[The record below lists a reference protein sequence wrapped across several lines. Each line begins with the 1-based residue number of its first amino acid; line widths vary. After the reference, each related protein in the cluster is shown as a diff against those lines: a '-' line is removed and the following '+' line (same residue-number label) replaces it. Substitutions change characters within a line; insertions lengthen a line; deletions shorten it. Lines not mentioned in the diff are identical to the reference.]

1 VFTRDVSLEGFTH
14 EQWTRLGEVWKPLE
28 APDTGSLEGAR
39 EAPRGGVVALTT
51 GGRLRKVVSTRVGR
65 VDVEEQP
72 WPESLESLA
81 ARHGARWAAELS
93 TGALDERLDRFGERL
108 TPGQDYLAQVLEWLA
123 ICRELEAE
131 RAITLWPWR
140 LGELPVPSERALGR
154 ALDLLCP
161 SDKALVLGVFEGG
174 ELATCLVARRRG
186 MGFDRLVGPDEL
198 RRELGL
204 LSGDFRRDQRHLAAA
219 IERRVAKIAVGCY
232 GELKT
237 FRTLAGTREPGA
249 WARAVAAQDLVIS
262 PWMPAVAVPL
272 GLDAGR
278 AVFRELTDLAS
289 RFGVGH
295 FLSREGPLAQAFLG
309 LERPPWLG
317 DDARQF
323 LGFDPWDLLVK
334 LFARDTPRRDV
345 SEGNPERRSG
355 PTD

>member
-1 VFTRDVSLEGFTH
+1 VFTSDVSLEGFTH
-14 EQWTRLGEVWKPLE
+14 EQWTRLGQVWKPLDDPTSDAVSGTTD
-28 APDTGSLEGAR
+28 APQ
-39 EAPRGGVVALTT
+39 GGVVAVTT
-51 GGRLRKVVSTRVGR
+51 GSTLRKVVSTRVGR
-65 VDVEEQP
+65 IDVHEQP

-81 ARHGARWAAELS
+81 ARHGARWAAEIS
-93 TGALDERLDRFGERL
+93 TGTLDELMDRFGERL
-108 TPGQDYLAQVLEWLA
+108 KPGQDYLAQALEWLT
-123 ICRELEAE
+123 ICKELEAE
-131 RAITLWPWR
+131 RALTLWPWR

-198 RRELGL
+198 KRELGL

-219 IERRVAKIAVGCY
+219 IERRIAKIAVGCY

-237 FRTLAGTREPGA
+237 FRTLAGVREPGA

-278 AVFRELTDLAS
+278 AVFRELTDLAT

-295 FLSREGPLAQAFLG
+295 FLSREGPLAQAVMS

-334 LFARDTPRRDV
+334 LFARSAPSRD
-345 SEGNPERRSG
+345 
-355 PTD
+355 